1 MQKKFTENPALYE
14 ILAQYKKSELSAHLS
29 FYEYCQVTVQVNQMM
44 ELNELVDHL
53 RIEHSMR
60 ENFSTGELGGL
71 DDDTSEI

>member
-1 MQKKFTENPALYE
+1 MHKKFTENPVMFE

-29 FYEYCQVTVQVNQMM
+29 FYEYCQVAVQVNQMV

-60 ENFSTGELGGL
+60 ENFNMGEIEGL
-71 DDDTSEI
+71 DDNNEL

>member
-1 MQKKFTENPALYE
+1 MHKKFVENPILFE

-29 FYEYCQVTVQVNQMM
+29 FYEYCQVAVQVNQMV

-60 ENFSTGELGGL
+60 ENFSLGEIEGNDDNL
-71 DDDTSEI
+71 DL